1 MAQIGWID
9 FSPDHRDRVAAVL
22 DMLKP
27 EGVVDELGIGSIR
40 DALADE
46 MFPGISTIQTR
57 AKYFFIIP
65 YLLYD
70 YQRLSSAQ
78 QKKISPDKYLENQEY
93 EVMWKL
99 AEQYEHKEG
108 IGVIGITKYRPQ
120 KIMRRPSAIY
130 WNGLAVFDLIRHGRL
145 GVNSFLQSRAGMAE
159 SLAAVT
165 PQGDDSPRDDLDVE
179 YTNRFHL
186 KLPYDQD
193 WLKNLSLDL
202 TQSEAKLLSDRIR
215 ATGKEC
221 LISSLVENR
230 ARFKVLENA
239 NTFADFC
246 RVSVNQKLLSP
257 EIQSRVVLAHDF
269 SEVMF
274 GAHCAYNCILQKQ
287 KFSLSTFEDNWS
299 DWRKAL
305 RTSMLDYNGFDMDEA
320 ISLAP
325 NLRSHTSH
333 FVRDWWQFSTSSSQ
347 SIQKRNALV
356 ETQEFNT
363 KRHKA
368 RIRQNRHD
376 DVSDGKWIG
385 LSRLD
390 YRMYQVKAILK
401 DVFTGLK
408 GT

>member
-1 MAQIGWID
+1 M
-9 FSPDHRDRVAAVL
+9 AAVL

-57 AKYFFIIP
+57 AKYFFIVP

-78 QKKISPDKYLENQEY
+78 QKKISPDKYLEKREY

-99 AEQYEHKEG
+99 AEQYKDKKET
-108 IGVIGITKYRPQ
+108 GVIGITKRKPE

-145 GVNSFLQSRAGMAE
+145 GVNSFLQSRAGVAD
-159 SLAAVT
+159 SLAAEP
-165 PQGDDSPRDDLDVE
+165 PQGDDSPRDDVDVE
-179 YTNRFHL
+179 FTNRFQL
-186 KLPYDQD
+186 KLPYDQN
-193 WLKNLSLDL
+193 WLENLSLDL
-202 TQSEAKLLSDRIR
+202 TPSEARLLSDRIR

-221 LISSLVENR
+221 LISSLAESKE
-230 ARFKVLENA
+230 RFKVLENA
-239 NTFADFC
+239 ATFSDFA
-246 RVSVNQKLLSP
+246 RIMVSRKLLSP

-299 DWRKAL
+299 DWRKTL

-325 NLRSHTSH
+325 NLRSHTSQ
-333 FVRDWWQFSTSSSQ
+333 FVSDWWGFAKSSSQ
-347 SIQKRNALV
+347 PLQKRDALV
-356 ETQEFNT
+356 ESQEFNT

-368 RIRQNRHD
+368 RIRQNRLD
-376 DVSDGKWIG
+376 DVSEGKWIG

-390 YRMYQVKAILK
+390 YRMYQVRTILK

-408 GT
+408 GA